1 MQFFIE
7 ELPGYIPYENVYPE
21 QYRYMLHLKHLLDN
35 QGQGLLEMPCGT
47 GKTVCVL
54 GKDL

>member
-1 MQFFIE
+1 
-7 ELPGYIPYENVYPE
+7 VYPE